1 MCLEVVGGG
10 AAAALFGVC
19 LLTTRDSIMH
29 VNCSPRHIGLI
40 RHHMSRA
47 PFIASDAHP
56 ASFLPF
62 FIPLFC
68 RPVYILNWTPHL
80 AR

>member
-19 LLTTRDSIMH
+19 LITRDSIMH

-40 RHHMSRA
+40 RHHMSRT
-47 PFIASDAHP
+47 PPLPLTHTP
-56 ASFLPF
+56 PPF
-62 FIPLFC
+62 FLSSSRC
-68 RPVYILNWTPHL
+68 SADLYTL
-80 AR
+80 